1 MTSYFTTGNV
11 LSVKKII
18 QSLNSFSSFSD
29 VHVEL
34 LSSIS
39 CVYSYRKEY
48 VLHYEKKESNHLLFL
63 VEGLAKAYKID
74 KHNNEIFLYYIHE
87 NTLLSEV
94 SDMFSDSIRSFSN
107 IELLEDSK
115 ILSIDYKLFKE
126 HFLSNNIVC
135 LHFINEIIMKSKQLQ
150 SLINRE
156 FLFDSVQKVAMTLHA
171 DIHMFNTL
179 KRHDI
184 SLILHIQP
192 ATLSRVLNKLKR
204 NKIIDI
210 IHGEV
215 SISDYS
221 ALEDIFK
228 E

>member
-1 MTSYFTTGNV
+1 M
-11 LSVKKII
+11 SVKNVIK
-18 QSLNSFSSFSD
+18 SLNSFRTFND
-29 VHVEL
+29 EQL
-34 LSSIS
+34 EILSSIS
-39 CVYSYRKEY
+39 SVYSYNKEY
-48 VLHYEKKESNHLLFL
+48 ILHYEKKENGNLLFL
-63 VEGLAKAYKID
+63 IEGLAKAYKID
-74 KHNNEIFLYYIHE
+74 KHNNEIFLYYIYK
-87 NTLLSEV
+87 NSLLSEI
-94 SDMFSDSIRSFSN
+94 SDIYNDTIRSFSN

-115 ILSIDYKLFKE
+115 ILTIDYKLFKE
-126 HFLSNNIVC
+126 YFINNNIFC
-135 LHFINEIIMKSKQLQ
+135 LHFINEIILKSKQMQ

-156 FLFDSVQKVAMTLHA
+156 FLFDSVQKVAMTLDS
-171 DIHMFNTL
+171 DINMFNNF

-215 SISDYS
+215 TVLDYP
-221 ALEDIFK
+221 ALENIYK

>member
-1 MTSYFTTGNV
+1 M
-11 LSVKKII
+11 KKII
-18 QSLNSFSSFSD
+18 KSLKSFTTFD
-29 VHVEL
+29 DKQVEL

-39 CVYSYRKEY
+39 SIYSYNKKY
-48 VLHYEKKESNHLLFL
+48 VLHYEKRESGHLLFL
-63 VEGLAKAYKID
+63 IEGLAKAYKID
-74 KHNNEIFLYYIHE
+74 KHDNEIFLYYIYE

-94 SDMFSDSIRSFSN
+94 SDIFNDTIHSFSN
-107 IELLEDSK
+107 IELLENSK
-115 ILSIDYKLFKE
+115 ILSINYKLFKE
-126 HFLSNNIVC
+126 YFLSNNIIC
-135 LHFINEIIMKSKQLQ
+135 LHFINEIIFKSRQLQ

-156 FLFDSVQKVAMTLHA
+156 FLFDSIQKVAMTLHT

-215 SISDYS
+215 TIIDHS